1 MKCIFNPKKI
11 IGCLRR
17 EEKLTESK
25 AYNLLGD
32 MPCYSLRLGEIKHRI
47 QLIIEQC
54 LLENKL
60 NSDKNLIP
68 TLVVQ

>member
-1 MKCIFNPKKI
+1 MYSILKRSLVY
-11 IGCLRR
+11 LRR

-32 MPCYSLRLGEIKHRI
+32 MPCYSLRQGELKHRI
-47 QLIIEQC
+47 PLIIEQC

-60 NSDKNLIP
+60 NSDKNLILI
-68 TLVVQ
+68 LVQ

>member
-32 MPCYSLRLGEIKHRI
+32 MPCYSLRLGEIKH
-47 QLIIEQC
+47 
-54 LLENKL
+54 
-60 NSDKNLIP
+60 
-68 TLVVQ
+68 